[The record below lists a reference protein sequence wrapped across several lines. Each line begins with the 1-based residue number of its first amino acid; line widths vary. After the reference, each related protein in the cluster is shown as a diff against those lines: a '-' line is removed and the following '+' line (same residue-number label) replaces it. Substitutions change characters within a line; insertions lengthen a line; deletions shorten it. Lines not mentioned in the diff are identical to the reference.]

1 MDTTAHNYKDTSA
14 AQNTM
19 MSQMKEGTQRNS
31 ITMDSRAAS
40 ESRYGKDNK
49 RDNDY
54 DMRYV
59 NRLTLVQKI
68 NIIVYNSMEAIFVSA
83 YLSNAVVWMNLS
95 TVYGIVV
102 SFILLT

>member
-1 MDTTAHNYKDTSA
+1 MDKTANNYKDTNA
-14 AQNTM
+14 AQNPM
-19 MSQMKEGTQRNS
+19 MSPIREGAQRNS
-31 ITMDSRAAS
+31 ITMDSAAS
-40 ESRYGKDNK
+40 GKDNK
-49 RDNDY
+49 RDNEY

-59 NRLTLVQKI
+59 NRLTFVQKV
-68 NIIVYNSMEAIFVSA
+68 NIIVFNSMEAIFVSA